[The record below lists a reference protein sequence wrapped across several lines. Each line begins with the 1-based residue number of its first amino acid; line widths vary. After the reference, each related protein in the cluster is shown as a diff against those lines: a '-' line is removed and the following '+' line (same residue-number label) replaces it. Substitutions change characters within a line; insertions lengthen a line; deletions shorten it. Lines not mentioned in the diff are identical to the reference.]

1 MTMSA
6 GVSRAD
12 QSLPRPRPPVQL
24 WRFLVAGALVAVL
37 DISFAETYWVVIRN
51 ATTYARVLQSIA
63 SGAIGKSAFQGG
75 SDTVILGAILH
86 CTVAYGWTAIF
97 LLASRHWRA
106 FARVLAGPYGAVK
119 TGFPFGVVVWLVMDF
134 VVMPLSHARPTPV
147 GSTWFVVSL
156 LWHPVGVG
164 LPMAVV
170 LRGEGEPAASGSRGA
185 RG

>member
-1 MTMSA
+1 MKMSA
-6 GVSRAD
+6 DVSSAD
-12 QSLPRPRPPVQL
+12 PPLAHPRPPVQV
-24 WRFLVAGALVAVL
+24 WRFVIAGALVAIL

-63 SGAIGKSAFQGG
+63 SGVLGKSAFQGG

-97 LLASRHWRA
+97 LIAARHWRA
-106 FARVLAGPYGAVK
+106 FSRVLAGRYGALK

-134 VVMPLSHARPTPV
+134 VVMPLSHAKPTPV
-147 GSTWFVVSL
+147 GSSWFLVSL

-170 LRGEGEPAASGSRGA
+170 LRGEADR
-185 RG
+185 

>member
-1 MTMSA
+1 MTTA
-6 GVSRAD
+6 ADVSRAD
-12 QSLPRPRPPVQL
+12 QSSLGPRSRVEL
-24 WRFLVAGALVAVL
+24 WRFVLAGAVVAIL

-63 SGAIGKSAFQGG
+63 SGVLGKSAFQGG
-75 SDTVILGAILH
+75 SDTVVLGAILH

-97 LLASRHWRA
+97 LMAARHWRA
-106 FARVLAGPYGAVK
+106 FGRVLASQHGVVK
-119 TGFPFGVVVWLVMDF
+119 TGIPFGMVVWLVMDL
-134 VVMPLSHARPTPV
+134 VVIPLSHAKPTPV
-147 GSTWFVVSL
+147 GSTWFLVSL

-170 LRGEGEPAASGSRGA
+170 LRGERIGGTRGA